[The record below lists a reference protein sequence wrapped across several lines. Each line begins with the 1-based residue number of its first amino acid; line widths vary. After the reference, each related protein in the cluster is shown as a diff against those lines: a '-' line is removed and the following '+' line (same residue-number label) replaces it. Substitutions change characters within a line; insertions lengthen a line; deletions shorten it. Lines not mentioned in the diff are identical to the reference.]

1 MKKIYTLALAALCA
15 LGASAADGLVLKQ
28 FSGKKVSTLNAS
40 VMTMEKIQAQR
51 PDVLKPMADEDNQS
65 VAGQYTI
72 SIGDYYFEDSQGAIE
87 QEATVTLDGTVL
99 TIECEY
105 FPTPVE
111 GTYNETTGE
120 ISFSLKKLGA
130 VELTQGTYYVRFE
143 PFVYAD
149 QSITAQ
155 TISAQWDAETQQII
169 FDADNGFGWVVYNNQ
184 LYTSPAGYLDLFDVL
199 GMSKSTVVGDETWV
213 DYCTGTFID
222 GWVLPA
228 ITYQD
233 GTSVDP
239 KDFPLS
245 VRIQQNVNNANLY
258 RLDDPY
264 HSENFPMTNNATAGY
279 IEFSLEDPDFVL
291 VLPGVYSGFANGSNK
306 VNAFNIEGFYTD
318 LGYSKDQIL
327 EGVEGLVPSTFDGQN
342 SVSINNCRFNY
353 PNALDKAYSW
363 QNASGESLASKMVG
377 SITFDIKPSAIGSI
391 TTDDSIAPVEYFNL
405 QGVKLANPEAG
416 QIVIRR
422 QGSQVSKVFVK

>member
-28 FSGKKVSTLNAS
+28 FSAKKVSSLNAS
-40 VMTMEKIQAQR
+40 VTTMEKIQAQR

-72 SIGDYYFEDSQGAIE
+72 SIGDYYFQDSQGLLE
-87 QEATVTLDGTVL
+87 EEATVTLDGTTL
-99 TIECEY
+99 TIQCEY
-105 FPTPVE
+105 FPMSVE
-111 GTYNETTGE
+111 GTFDEATGE
-120 ISFSLKKLGA
+120 ISFQMKKLGA
-130 VELTQGTYYVRFE
+130 QTVNQTTYYIRFE

-149 QSITAQ
+149 ENINAQ
-155 TISAQWDAETQQII
+155 TITAQWDAETQQII
-169 FDADNGFGWVVYNNQ
+169 FAADNGFSWVAYSNQ
-184 LYTSPAGYLDLFDVL
+184 LYASPAGYLELFDVV
-199 GMSKSTVVGDETWV
+199 GMSKGGAVEDETWV

-222 GWVLPA
+222 GWILPA

-239 KDFPLS
+239 NDYPLF
-245 VRIQQNVNNANLY
+245 VNIQQNVNNANLY
-258 RLDDPY
+258 RLVDPY
-264 HSENFPMTNNATAGY
+264 HSENFPLTNNAAAGY

-291 VLPGVYSGFANGSNK
+291 VLPGVYSGFSNGSNK
-306 VNAFNIEGFYTD
+306 VNAFNLEGFYTEF
-318 LGYSKDQIL
+318 GYGKDEIL
-327 EGVEGLVPSTFDGQN
+327 EGVEGMVPSTFDGQN
-342 SVSINNCRFNY
+342 TVSINNCRFNY
-353 PNALDKAYSW
+353 PTVLDKAYSW
-363 QNASGESLASKMVG
+363 NNASGESLASKMVS

-391 TTDDSIAPVEYFNL
+391 ATDDSNAPVEYFNL